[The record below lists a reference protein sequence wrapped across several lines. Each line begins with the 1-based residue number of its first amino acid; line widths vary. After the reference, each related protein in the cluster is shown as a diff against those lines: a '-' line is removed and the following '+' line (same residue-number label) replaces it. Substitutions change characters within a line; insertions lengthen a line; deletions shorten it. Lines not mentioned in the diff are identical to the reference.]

1 VTEGS
6 GRRGPGNPQAVP
18 RSDKEAPQGGAP
30 VGRAPLPPARV
41 TVLGPGGVGGL
52 LAGLLARRGDRV
64 TCLAPPATAAHLAAN
79 GLELRSPALGD
90 ARVAVEAATRLDHP
104 VDVCFVTVKAA
115 QLGAAVEAVPAGALG
130 DGLVVPFLNG
140 IDHVAW
146 LRGRYPPDQ
155 VVAGTIRVES
165 TRVGPGVIE
174 HASPFAVVEL
184 AAGKAPR
191 VRVEELAAR
200 LAETGLDVTVRDDE
214 ATTLWSKL
222 AVLAPIALVTTWT
235 AAPFGEARAGHRD
248 ELAAVTHEI
257 ARAARADGVELDPAA
272 ILAIID
278 QFPDGHR
285 SSMQK
290 DATAGR
296 PIELDAIGGTILRAA
311 DRAGTGAPVTA
322 RLVADLRERFG

>member
-1 VTEGS
+1 V
-6 GRRGPGNPQAVP
+6 A
-18 RSDKEAPQGGAP
+18 D
-30 VGRAPLPPARV
+30 PLPPARV
-41 TVLGPGGVGGL
+41 AVLGPGGVGGL
-52 LAGLLARRGDRV
+52 LAALLARHGGRV

-104 VDVCFVTVKAA
+104 VDVCFVTVKAT

-191 VRVEELAAR
+191 ARVEELGAR

-272 ILAIID
+272 ILAILD
-278 QFPDGHR
+278 RLPDGMR

-290 DATAGR
+290 DAAAGR

-311 DRAGTGAPVTA
+311 ARAGTDAPVTA
-322 RLVADLRERFG
+322 RLVAELGAR

>member
-1 VTEGS
+1 VS
-6 GRRGPGNPQAVP
+6 P
-18 RSDKEAPQGGAP
+18 
-30 VGRAPLPPARV
+30 PLPPARV
-41 TVLGPGGVGGL
+41 AVLGPGGVGGL
-52 LAGLLARRGDRV
+52 VAAVLARRGDQV
-64 TCLAPPATAAHLAAN
+64 TCLAPPATAAELAAN

-90 ARVAVEAATRLDHP
+90 VKVAVAAASRLDHP
-104 VDVCFVTVKAA
+104 VDVCFVTVKAG
-115 QLGAAVEAVPAGALG
+115 QLAAAVEAVPPETLG
-130 DGLVVPFLNG
+130 DGLVVPLLNG

-146 LRGRYPPDQ
+146 LRERYPPDQ

-165 TRVGPGVIE
+165 TRVGPSVIE

-191 VRVEELAAR
+191 SRVEELAAR

-214 ATTLWSKL
+214 AATLWSKL

-235 AAPFGEARAGHRD
+235 AAPYGEARAGHRD

-257 ARAARADGVELDPAA
+257 VEAAAADGVELDEAA
-272 ILAIID
+272 IVGLLEKI
-278 QFPDGHR
+278 PDGMR

-290 DATAGR
+290 DAAAGR

-311 DRAGTGAPVTA
+311 DRAGSDAPVTA

>member
-1 VTEGS
+1 VTE
-6 GRRGPGNPQAVP
+6 
-18 RSDKEAPQGGAP
+18 
-30 VGRAPLPPARV
+30 PLPPARV
-41 TVLGPGGVGGL
+41 AVLGPGGVGGL
-52 LAGLLARRGDRV
+52 LAALLARRGDRV

-90 ARVAVEAATRLDHP
+90 TREAVEAATRLDHP

-115 QLGAAVEAVPAGALG
+115 QLGAAVEAVPAEALG

-146 LRGRYPPDQ
+146 LRERYPPDQ

-191 VRVEELAAR
+191 ARVEELGAR

-272 ILAIID
+272 ILAILD
-278 QFPDGHR
+278 QLPDGMR

-290 DATAGR
+290 DAAAGR

-311 DRAGTGAPVTA
+311 DRAGTDAPVTA
-322 RLVADLRERFG
+322 RLVADLQERFG

>member
-1 VTEGS
+1 
-6 GRRGPGNPQAVP
+6 
-18 RSDKEAPQGGAP
+18 
-30 VGRAPLPPARV
+30 VGDPLPPARV
-41 TVLGPGGVGGL
+41 AVLGPGGVGGL
-52 LAGLLARRGDRV
+52 LAALLARRGDRV
-64 TCLAPPATAAHLAAN
+64 TCLAPPATAAHLAAT

-90 ARVAVEAATRLDHP
+90 ARVVVEAATRLDHP
-104 VDVCFVTVKAA
+104 VDVCFVTVKSA
-115 QLGAAVEAVPAGALG
+115 QLGAAVEAVPAEALG
-130 DGLVVPFLNG
+130 GGLVVPFLNG

-191 VRVEELAAR
+191 ARVEELGAR

-248 ELAAVTHEI
+248 ELAAVTNEI

-272 ILAIID
+272 ILAILD
-278 QFPDGHR
+278 QLPDGMR

-290 DATAGR
+290 DAAAGR

-311 DRAGTGAPVTA
+311 DRAGTQAPVTA
-322 RLVADLRERFG
+322 GLVADLQERFG